1 MTMNRL
7 DFLMMTE
14 SLMGEIEGIIDAEL
28 DQIVSDRLKDELV
41 RRVCDKVCEIMD
53 PAGLE

>member
-1 MTMNRL
+1 MNRL

-14 SLMGEIEGIIDAEL
+14 SLMLEIEGIIDAEL

-53 PAGLE
+53 PVGLE

>member
-1 MTMNRL
+1 MNRL

-14 SLMGEIEGIIDAEL
+14 SLMLEIEGIIDAEL

-53 PAGLE
+53 PAGLSD